1 MSTEE
6 KRPKLLILAFSPI
19 SRDARVQRQA
29 LALAPYFDVTLAG
42 FGANPLPDHPEIHW
56 YEVDFLGTSSKHQ
69 GLRKKWFAF
78 WGRFFISAA
87 HKYLQEFPY
96 WRYGYHLAQSAR
108 FRVIYCNDLMTLPI
122 GAEAIK
128 HNKKAK
134 LILDMHEYATRE
146 YEDNPEWKRYEQPML
161 INVMRRLSRKAHGT
175 ITVVESFVDLFHR
188 EFGMKKPIVVMN
200 APEKQEIPPKEKD
213 NSDKIHL
220 IHHGV
225 AMKERQLEK
234 MIRMMSTTDEKY
246 VLHLMLV
253 GEDQEYLTFLQNE
266 ADAIGRN
273 NIIFEKPTNPR
284 EIVSKIAQYNIGLF
298 ILPPI
303 IFNYE
308 HALPNKFFDFIG
320 AGLAIAIGPSPN
332 MAKMINQHGMGWIAD
347 DFEPETMAKLLN
359 SLSLEDIK
367 AKKSA
372 SLKLS
377 QTLTAETEM
386 GKMVDLVCKVAR
398 IPSTAHHQVT
408 SSKSVEISP

>member
-1 MSTEE
+1 MSKEE

-29 LALAPYFDVTLAG
+29 LALAPHFEVTLAG

-56 YEVDFLGTSSKHQ
+56 YEINTHGTRSKYHEF
-69 GLRKKWFAF
+69 RKKWFAF
-78 WGRFFISAA
+78 WGRFLVSAA
-87 HKYLQEFPY
+87 NCYFRELPY
-96 WRYGYHLAQSAR
+96 WRYGCHLAQSAR
-108 FRVIYCNDLMTLPI
+108 FRIIYCNDLITLPI

-146 YEDNPEWKRYEQPML
+146 YEDNPEWKRYEQPL
-161 INVMRRLSRKAHGT
+161 LKNVMRRLSRKAHGT
-175 ITVVESFVDLFHR
+175 ITVLESFVDLFHR
-188 EFGMKKPIVVMN
+188 EFGMRKPIVVMN
-200 APEKQEIPPKEKD
+200 APEKQEIPTKNSEP
-213 NSDKIHL
+213 SDKIHL
-220 IHHGV
+220 IHHGGAV
-225 AMKERQLEK
+225 RSRQLER
-234 MIRMMSTTDEKY
+234 MIRMMRTTDERY

-284 EIVSKIAQYNIGLF
+284 EIVAKIAQYDMGLY
-298 ILPPI
+298 ILAPVT
-303 IFNYE
+303 FNDQ

-359 SLSLEDIK
+359 SLSLDEIK
-367 AKKSA
+367 AKKAA
-372 SLKLS
+372 SLELRR
-377 QTLTAETEM
+377 TLTSETEM
-386 GKMVDLVCKVAR
+386 GKMVDLVRKVAK
-398 IPSTAHHQVT
+398 V
-408 SSKSVEISP
+408 